1 MREVNVLISSCAW
14 ALRSTT
20 SAVTGKTLGQLI
32 YNKDMIM
39 QVEID
44 VSWSETLRQKEKLVE
59 KNNK

>member
-1 MREVNVLISSCAW
+1 MREVENFHSIYTW
-14 ALRSTT
+14 ALRSNEIL
-20 SAVTGKTLGQLI
+20 VTGKTLGQLI